1 MDFIYLVGGLKLEEQ
16 KIGTRMERRLKSQ
29 RNKRRKRFIAFVVL
43 LTILLLIYYI
53 FYIQK
58 GLFKSGRETAQ
69 KQTTSSTSEEEQ
81 PTSTEE
87 ELVFSGKTNLLII
100 GSDKSLEQIS
110 PNSVI
115 LVSYNSISEESLL
128 LSIPLRTILQFSGE
142 AVTVQQLL
150 KEGQIENLK
159 SAINDSI
166 GIEMDHHI
174 LVNVFD
180 LVEKIGGVSVN
191 IPENISFPDINTDVT
206 VLLEKGEKNL
216 SGDLAIS
223 YLHYISGEGES
234 IFNVSDQQGVYLS
247 ILDKLMANK
256 SYSEIANEM
265 QLISE
270 CFASDFS
277 VEELISLGSS
287 MTKLQESKI
296 FKDKTLPIIVAEI
309 DGNNYH
315 VPQPEKIT
323 EIFGEFKPVVSPEE
337 EEKSYIIILNGCG
350 SPGIANNAGNK
361 LQDEFQIVEIGNAAS
376 FQYTETKIIVTSF
389 KISVIEDAISIRELL
404 GVGKIVTDGL
414 LSEQTKQK
422 ADIVILIG
430 SDYLPLS

>member
-1 MDFIYLVGGLKLEEQ
+1 MEDRKTS
-16 KIGTRMERRLKSQ
+16 TRMERRLKLE
-29 RNKRRKRFIAFVVL
+29 KRRKRKILTIF
-43 LTILLLIYYI
+43 TILLIIFVLILSFSYL
-53 FYIQK
+53 K
-58 GLFKSGRETAQ
+58 DCLFKPGKETSQEQ
-69 KQTTSSTSEEEQ
+69 KTSSTSEEEQ
-81 PTSTEE
+81 LTSTEE
-87 ELVFSGKTNLLII
+87 EVVFSGKTNLLII

-115 LVSYNSISEESLL
+115 LNSYNSISEESLL

-150 KEGQIENLK
+150 KEGRIEDLK
-159 SAINDSI
+159 AAINDSI
-166 GIEMDHHI
+166 GIEVDHYV

-180 LVEKIGGVSVN
+180 LVNKIGGVAVN

-206 VLLEKGEKNL
+206 VSLEKGERNL
-216 SGDLAIS
+216 SEDLAIS

-234 IFNVSDQQGVYLS
+234 ILHVSDQQDVYLS

-270 CFASDFS
+270 CFTSDFS
-277 VEELISLGSS
+277 IEELISLGSS
-287 MTKLQESKI
+287 ITKLQESKI

-309 DGNNYH
+309 DGNSYH

-323 EIFGEFKPVVSPEE
+323 EILGEFESVVIPEE
-337 EEKSYIIILNGCG
+337 KEKSDIIILNGCG
-350 SPGIANNAGNK
+350 SPGIANSAGNK
-361 LQDEFQIVEIGNAAS
+361 LQNDFQIVEIGNAAS
-376 FQYTETKIIVTSF
+376 FQYTETKIIITSF
-389 KISVIEDAISIRELL
+389 TISVIEDAISIRELL
-404 GVGKIVTDGL
+404 GVGKIVTDGT
-414 LSEQTKQK
+414 LSEQTRQK
-422 ADIVILIG
+422 ANIVIIIG

>member
-1 MDFIYLVGGLKLEEQ
+1 MEEQ
-16 KIGTRMERRLKSQ
+16 KIGTRMERRLKLE
-29 RNKRRKRFIAFVVL
+29 KRRKRKIFTIFITL
-43 LTILLLIYYI
+43 LMI
-53 FYIQK
+53 FISIFFFSYLRNCLSK
-58 GLFKSGRETAQ
+58 PGKETAQ
-69 KQTTSSTSEEEQ
+69 EQTTSSTSEEEQ

-87 ELVFSGKTNLLII
+87 ELVFSGKTKLLII

-115 LVSYNSISEESLL
+115 LTSYNSISEESLL
-128 LSIPLRTILQFSGE
+128 LSIPLRTMLQFSGE

-150 KEGQIENLK
+150 KEGRIEDLK

-166 GIEMDHHI
+166 GIEVDHYI
-174 LVNVFD
+174 LINVFD

-234 IFNVSDQQGVYLS
+234 ILHVSDQQDVYLS

-270 CFASDFS
+270 YFASDFS

-287 MTKLQESKI
+287 MTRLQESKI

-323 EIFGEFKPVVSPEE
+323 EIFGEFESVVTPEE
-337 EEKSYIIILNGCG
+337 KEKSDIIILNGCG
-350 SPGIANNAGNK
+350 SPGIANSAGNK
-361 LQDEFQIVEIGNAAS
+361 LQNDFQIVEIGNAAS

-404 GVGKIVTDGL
+404 GVGKIVTDGS
-414 LSEQTKQK
+414 LSEQTRQK
-422 ADIVILIG
+422 ANIVIIIG

>member
-1 MDFIYLVGGLKLEEQ
+1 MEEQ
-16 KIGTRMERRLKSQ
+16 KIGTRMERRL
-29 RNKRRKRFIAFVVL
+29 RLEKRRKRKIFTIFITL
-43 LTILLLIYYI
+43 LMI
-53 FYIQK
+53 FISIFFFSYLRNCLSK
-58 GLFKSGRETAQ
+58 PGKETAQ
-69 KQTTSSTSEEEQ
+69 EQTTSSTSEEEQ

-115 LVSYNSISEESLL
+115 LTSYNSISEESLL

-150 KEGQIENLK
+150 KEGRIENLK

-166 GIEMDHHI
+166 GIEVDHYI

-234 IFNVSDQQGVYLS
+234 ILHVSDQQDVYLS

-270 CFASDFS
+270 YFTSDFS

-296 FKDKTLPIIVAEI
+296 FKDKTLPIIVVEI

-323 EIFGEFKPVVSPEE
+323 EIFGEFESVVTPEE
-337 EEKSYIIILNGCG
+337 KEKSDIIILNGCG
-350 SPGIANNAGNK
+350 SPGIANSAGNK
-361 LQDEFQIVEIGNAAS
+361 LQNDFQIVEIGNAAS

-404 GVGKIVTDGL
+404 GVGKIVTDGS
-414 LSEQTKQK
+414 LSEQTRQK
-422 ADIVILIG
+422 ADIVIIIS

>member
-1 MDFIYLVGGLKLEEQ
+1 MEEQ
-16 KIGTRMERRLKSQ
+16 KIGTRMERRLKLE
-29 RNKRRKRFIAFVVL
+29 KRRKRKIFTIFITL
-43 LTILLLIYYI
+43 LMI
-53 FYIQK
+53 FISIFFFSYLRNCLSK
-58 GLFKSGRETAQ
+58 PGKETAQ
-69 KQTTSSTSEEEQ
+69 EQTTSSTSEEEQ

-115 LVSYNSISEESLL
+115 LTSYNSISEESLL

-150 KEGQIENLK
+150 KEGRIEDLK

-166 GIEMDHHI
+166 GIEVDHYI

-234 IFNVSDQQGVYLS
+234 ILHVSDQQDVYLS

-270 CFASDFS
+270 YFASDFS

-296 FKDKTLPIIVAEI
+296 FKDKTLPIIVVEI

-323 EIFGEFKPVVSPEE
+323 EIFGEFESVVTPEE
-337 EEKSYIIILNGCG
+337 KEKSDIIILNGCG
-350 SPGIANNAGNK
+350 SPGIANSAGNK
-361 LQDEFQIVEIGNAAS
+361 LQNDFQIVEIGNAAS

-404 GVGKIVTDGL
+404 GVGKIVTDGS
-414 LSEQTKQK
+414 LSEQTRQK
-422 ADIVILIG
+422 ADIVIIIS

>member
-1 MDFIYLVGGLKLEEQ
+1 MEEQ
-16 KIGTRMERRLKSQ
+16 KIGTRMERRLKLE
-29 RNKRRKRFIAFVVL
+29 KRRKRKIFTIFITL
-43 LTILLLIYYI
+43 LMI
-53 FYIQK
+53 FISIFFFSYLRNCLSK
-58 GLFKSGRETAQ
+58 PGKETAQ
-69 KQTTSSTSEEEQ
+69 EQTTSSTSEEEQ

-87 ELVFSGKTNLLII
+87 ELVFSGKTKLLII

-115 LVSYNSISEESLL
+115 LTSYNSISEESLL
-128 LSIPLRTILQFSGE
+128 LSIPLRTMLQFSGE

-150 KEGQIENLK
+150 KEGRIEDLK

-166 GIEMDHHI
+166 GIEVDHYI

-234 IFNVSDQQGVYLS
+234 ILHVSDQQDVYLS

-270 CFASDFS
+270 YFASDFS

-287 MTKLQESKI
+287 MTRLQESKI

-323 EIFGEFKPVVSPEE
+323 EIFGEFESVVTPEE
-337 EEKSYIIILNGCG
+337 KEKSDIIILNGCG
-350 SPGIANNAGNK
+350 SPGIANSAGNK
-361 LQDEFQIVEIGNAAS
+361 LQNDFQIVEIGNAAS

-404 GVGKIVTDGL
+404 GVGKIVTDGS
-414 LSEQTKQK
+414 LSEQTRQK
-422 ADIVILIG
+422 ANIVIIIG